1 MCPGNGIGKACK
13 AMDTERAKMG
23 PYMRVLEKLVRF
35 KSLKTK
41 YSRSGLVEPIENE
54 EETEATKTTYKSP
67 VV

>member
-1 MCPGNGIGKACK
+1 
-13 AMDTERAKMG
+13 MDTERAKMG

-35 KSLKTK
+35 KSLKAK